1 MLGMTGVRN
10 MRGAPRPMGR
20 GAPLALAAVCAI
32 LVASALLTGPSLGDF
47 WTLFLSD
54 SSHGLPVLTGLRWP
68 QDIHPP
74 LFNGWATLLSMAG
87 ITSVPIARLLSNLP
101 ALIVLLFTARLFRKR
116 LPDQSAFYMIFLL
129 LMLSAPATITAF
141 GIYRG
146 DFWQLAA
153 FAIQM
158 MLARHILFVQQDY
171 RSGRDGA
178 LLLIAVLA
186 TVVSI
191 TLDYGGALF
200 GGIVA
205 MSTVLAAIARGLRRW
220 ARWLFITLAIS
231 VTAVVYAISWQAPTW
246 SNMFD
251 LYQNW
256 IEMGDATASG
266 ILFALIF
273 MTLFHNPVAVAG
285 GYLGRES
292 WNKSDSAFVAMTG
305 ATLVAALV
313 AISQIDAQRRLITDS
328 NTADIAVMV
337 TALMAAAGAKIA
349 ERRLWVNAL
358 AGIAILSSVVALAI
372 IGLHGGWQTAGKKI
386 ARALHECPATRV
398 YAASGWRLDDGSRS
412 NAARREEP
420 VFALGYR
427 LVGGAHGFAPP
438 IVRPDKPV
446 RIIANQCPVLLWIEQ
461 VPARKPV
468 RPDELARASGLHG
481 LEAARLSVARTQTG
495 LILRVDP

>member
-1 MLGMTGVRN
+1 M
-10 MRGAPRPMGR
+10 
-20 GAPLALAAVCAI
+20 
-32 LVASALLTGPSLGDF
+32 LVASALITGPSLDDF

-54 SSHGLPVLTGLRWP
+54 SSRGLPALVGSRWL

-74 LFNGWATLLSMAG
+74 LFNGWATLLSVAG
-87 ITSVPIARLLSNLP
+87 ISSVPIARLLSNLP
-101 ALIVLLFTARLFRKR
+101 ALLVLLFTARLFRRR
-116 LPDQSAFYMIFLL
+116 LPDQSPFYLIFLL

-158 MLARHILFVQQDY
+158 MLARHVIFVQQDY
-171 RSGRDGA
+171 RGSRDGF
-178 LLLIAVLA
+178 LLLIAMLA
-186 TVVSI
+186 TIVSI

-205 MSTVLAAIARGLRRW
+205 MATVLAAIARGLRRW
-220 ARWLFITLAIS
+220 AQSLFFALVIA
-231 VTAVVYAISWQAPTW
+231 VTAVVYIISWQAPTW
-246 SNMFD
+246 NGMFD

-266 ILFALIF
+266 ILFGLIF
-273 MTLFHNPVAVAG
+273 STLFHNPIAVAG
-285 GYLGRES
+285 GYLGREN

-305 ATLVAALV
+305 ATLIAALV
-313 AISQIDAQRRLITDS
+313 AISQVDAQRRLITDS

-349 ERRLWVNAL
+349 DRRLWMNIL
-358 AGIAILSSVVALAI
+358 AGVAILSSVMALAV

-386 ARALHECPATRV
+386 ARTIHDCPATRV
-398 YAASGWRLDDGSRS
+398 YAASGWRLDDGTGS

-427 LVGGAHGFAPP
+427 LVGDAHGFNPP
-438 IVRPDKPV
+438 VIRPDKPV
-446 RIIANQCPVLLWIEQ
+446 RIASNQCPVLLWIEQ
-461 VPARKPV
+461 VPARKRV
-468 RPDELARASGLHG
+468 KPDMLVKAAGLRD
-481 LEAARLSVARTQTG
+481 LEAARLSVIRTETG
-495 LILRVDP
+495 LILRADP

>member
-1 MLGMTGVRN
+1 M
-10 MRGAPRPMGR
+10 
-20 GAPLALAAVCAI
+20 
-32 LVASALLTGPSLGDF
+32 LVASALITGPSLDDF

-54 SSHGLPVLTGLRWP
+54 SSRGLPALVGSRWL

-87 ITSVPIARLLSNLP
+87 ISSVPIARLLSNLP
-101 ALIVLLFTARLFRKR
+101 ALLVLLFTARLFRKR
-116 LPDQSAFYMIFLL
+116 LPDQSPFYMIFLL

-146 DFWQLAA
+146 DFWQLTA

-158 MLARHILFVQQDY
+158 MVARHITFVQQDY
-171 RSGRDGA
+171 RSSRDGL
-178 LLLIAVLA
+178 LLLIAMLA
-186 TVVSI
+186 TIVSI

-205 MSTVLAAIARGLRRW
+205 MATVLAAIARGLRRW
-220 ARWLFITLAIS
+220 AQSLFFALVIA
-231 VTAVVYAISWQAPTW
+231 VTAVVYIISWQAPTW
-246 SNMFD
+246 NGMFD

-266 ILFALIF
+266 ILFGLIF
-273 MTLFHNPVAVAG
+273 STLFHNPIAVAG
-285 GYLGRES
+285 GYLGREN

-305 ATLVAALV
+305 ATLIAALV
-313 AISQIDAQRRLITDS
+313 AISQVDAQRRLITDS

-349 ERRLWVNAL
+349 DRRLWMNIL
-358 AGIAILSSVVALAI
+358 AGVAILSSVMALAV

-386 ARALHECPATRV
+386 ARTIRDCPATRV
-398 YAASGWRLDDGSRS
+398 YAASGWRLDDGTGS

-427 LVGGAHGFAPP
+427 LVGGAHGFNPP
-438 IVRPDKPV
+438 VIRPDKPV
-446 RIIANQCPVLLWIEQ
+446 RIATNQCPVLLWIEQ
-461 VPARKPV
+461 VPARKRV
-468 RPDELARASGLHG
+468 KPDMLVKAAGLRG
-481 LEAARLSVARTQTG
+481 LEAARLSVIRTETG
-495 LILRVDP
+495 LILRADP